1 MLSRSLYGQVIL
13 ALVLLT
19 ITLLTQLA
27 LSRGDIQTLLG
38 NQTAIAQSYDN
49 VGRVY
54 ELERDVIDLQRNL
67 LIYKETASEVSVQR
81 FYEIIDRLITEMAG
95 LKKESSYEKLKKYNK
110 LIARMSGHLVDYQEN
125 FGGVVSGRKKRDVI
139 ELEIEEYL
147 EQISAQSN
155 LYLSDKPDELVEI
168 KLQVSYLYRAFNQ
181 YLNNPDVDYI
191 SEFKQYSAS
200 LKKIATLS
208 NSQSNLIPLINKLK
222 KRFIRL
228 THVTRGYV
236 YLINVVM
243 AGSATEFLYLAGE
256 LRHQVESNKDN
267 LMIDTQRSSKR
278 ILFNNNIEAIIAI
291 AIILLLALFL
301 SRRILL
307 PIKNITAVFRVLSK
321 GDEIDKIPGTDRT
334 DEVGDLAKAAAVF
347 HKNNRLTHELLEHSQ
362 DMIANQEVMNIQLKA
377 EKDKAEN
384 AAKAKS
390 MFLANMSHE
399 IRTPMNGIVGL
410 VDLVLKSDLNAKQ
423 KNYLNRIAYSGQIM
437 MNVINDILDFSKIE
451 AGKMTIEQV
460 EYDINTVIENLISAM
475 NVRINEKKLNCRVIV
490 SKSVPK
496 TLLGDPLRISQIL
509 LNLCSNAIKF
519 TEQGLISIHLDY
531 KNEYIFFKVI
541 DTGIGMSAEQKDT
554 IFQSF
559 TQADGTTSRKYGGTG
574 LGLTIVKQLIDLM
587 DGEVSLMSEVG
598 VGTHVNVKIKTQ
610 DTFDFPAISP
620 LDVAS
625 NNIFYLSERE
635 HSGEDLLHGYG
646 LNITQLDSSTTME
659 KSNAPILIEAS
670 STKFLESIT
679 VATDA
684 AIVSG
689 LKVGFLLQASE
700 KQAKAYIKKQW
711 ALPVLQH
718 PFSPSQSHAYLLNL
732 YSDGQSLKNDDVS
745 TTDNIDQS
753 GQYQGHVLLVED
765 NEINQLVAGDMLE
778 SLGLSYDVADNGQ
791 KAVDMI
797 NSEASYDLVFM
808 DVQMPIMDGYV
819 ATRLL
824 REKGYNKLVICGL
837 SANALKEDKDLAM
850 EAGMSDYLTKPLQ
863 IVEMEQLLKQYL
875 LGLS

>member
-1 MLSRSLYGQVIL
+1 
-13 ALVLLT
+13 
-19 ITLLTQLA
+19 
-27 LSRGDIQTLLG
+27 
-38 NQTAIAQSYDN
+38 
-49 VGRVY
+49 
-54 ELERDVIDLQRNL
+54 
-67 LIYKETASEVSVQR
+67 
-81 FYEIIDRLITEMAG
+81 
-95 LKKESSYEKLKKYNK
+95 
-110 LIARMSGHLVDYQEN
+110 
-125 FGGVVSGRKKRDVI
+125 
-139 ELEIEEYL
+139 
-147 EQISAQSN
+147 
-155 LYLSDKPDELVEI
+155 
-168 KLQVSYLYRAFNQ
+168 
-181 YLNNPDVDYI
+181 
-191 SEFKQYSAS
+191 
-200 LKKIATLS
+200 
-208 NSQSNLIPLINKLK
+208 
-222 KRFIRL
+222 
-228 THVTRGYV
+228 
-236 YLINVVM
+236 
-243 AGSATEFLYLAGE
+243 
-256 LRHQVESNKDN
+256 
-267 LMIDTQRSSKR
+267 
-278 ILFNNNIEAIIAI
+278 
-291 AIILLLALFL
+291 
-301 SRRILL
+301 
-307 PIKNITAVFRVLSK
+307 
-321 GDEIDKIPGTDRT
+321 
-334 DEVGDLAKAAAVF
+334 
-347 HKNNRLTHELLEHSQ
+347 
-362 DMIANQEVMNIQLKA
+362 
-377 EKDKAEN
+377 
-384 AAKAKS
+384 
-390 MFLANMSHE
+390 
-399 IRTPMNGIVGL
+399 
-410 VDLVLKSDLNAKQ
+410 
-423 KNYLNRIAYSGQIM
+423 
-437 MNVINDILDFSKIE
+437 LDFSKIE

-490 SKSVPK
+490 SRSVPK
-496 TLLGDPLRISQIL
+496 TLIGDPLRISQIL

-531 KNEYIFFKVI
+531 KNEYILFKVI

-574 LGLTIVKQLIDLM
+574 LGLTIVKQLIELM

-598 VGTHVNVKIKTQ
+598 KGTSVNVKIKTQ
-610 DTFDFPAISP
+610 HTFDFPAISP

-625 NNIFYLSERE
+625 NNIFYLSEQE

-659 KSNAPILIEAS
+659 KSNGPILIEAS
-670 STKFLESIT
+670 SAKFLESIT

-684 AIVSG
+684 AIASG

-718 PFSPSQSHAYLLNL
+718 PFSPSQSHDYLLNL

-778 SLGLSYDVADNGQ
+778 NLGLSYDVVDNGQ
-791 KAVDMI
+791 KAVDII
-797 NSEASYDLVFM
+797 NSETTYDIVFM

-863 IVEMEQLLKQYL
+863 ITEMEQLLKQYL
-875 LGLS
+875 LRLS